1 MLISPLLMRFLL
13 RKAEVPLILEI
24 FTHSHTPGRY
34 VDYVLELRHKKT
46 HHSKVHYLQLLSG
59 PLHWELQREIH
70 SKILNIHPVPL
81 DECICEKLREGVG
94 LVFVWIG
101 FFLKRKMKHPTVI
114 IFVIITIEVLGVFF
128 LEVFAFTFFSF

>member
-1 MLISPLLMRFLL
+1 M
-13 RKAEVPLILEI
+13 
-24 FTHSHTPGRY
+24 
-34 VDYVLELRHKKT
+34 DYVLELRHKKT

-101 FFLKRKMKHPTVI
+101 FFLERKMKHPTVI
-114 IFVIITIEVLGVFF
+114 IFVIIIIIEVLVVFF
-128 LEVFAFTFFSF
+128 

>member
-1 MLISPLLMRFLL
+1 M
-13 RKAEVPLILEI
+13 
-24 FTHSHTPGRY
+24 
-34 VDYVLELRHKKT
+34 ELRHKKT

-114 IFVIITIEVLGVFF
+114 IFVIITFEVLVVFF
-128 LEVFAFTFFSF
+128 IFIFFYIFSLLSKLTFTEYHNYLAFC